1 MIMPFTVTE
10 FRDLIRILHTQPE
23 WRAELLR
30 VLFPEALVD
39 LPRALEALAEAQRQ
53 TEKTLKEVTERMER
67 GFAEAAVDR
76 QRIWEN
82 IERLT
87 ERMEQGF
94 AEAAA
99 QRAEAAMD
107 RQRIWENIERLT
119 ERMEQGFAEAAA
131 QRAEAAMDR
140 QRIWESIERLTER
153 MEQGFAEAAA
163 QRAEAAMD
171 RQRIWENIERL
182 TECMEQGFAEA
193 AAQRAEAAGDRKRIW
208 EAMQQGFA
216 EAAAD
221 RKRIWEAMQQGF
233 AEAAADRKRIWEA
246 MQQGFAEAAADRK
259 RIWEAMQQGFAEAAA
274 DRKSI
279 WEAMQQGFAEAAAD
293 RQVMRQ
299 DIGELK
305 GFTREWFYHYRAA
318 SIFGRLL
325 TAGQDATQEVA
336 QQLRTAQQA
345 GRVSAEEYQRVLDAD
360 LLWSGKLWDT
370 GEEVILVL
378 EASWRVHES
387 DVERA
392 AQRAEVLQRIGLKA
406 LPVTA
411 GKEWPEQV
419 EALALQEGV
428 VITRDGRVDDASW
441 QAALAGLP

>member
-1 MIMPFTVTE
+1 MPFTVTE

-99 QRAEAAMD
+99 QRAEAA
-107 RQRIWENIERLT
+107 
-119 ERMEQGFAEAAA
+119 
-131 QRAEAAMDR
+131 
-140 QRIWESIERLTER
+140 
-153 MEQGFAEAAA
+153 
-163 QRAEAAMD
+163 
-171 RQRIWENIERL
+171 
-182 TECMEQGFAEA
+182 
-193 AAQRAEAAGDRKRIW
+193 
-208 EAMQQGFA
+208 
-216 EAAAD
+216 AD

-233 AEAAADRKRIWEA
+233 AEAAADRKR
-246 MQQGFAEAAADRK
+246 
-259 RIWEAMQQGFAEAAA
+259 
-274 DRKSI
+274 I

-325 TAGQDATQEVA
+325 AAGQDATQEVA
-336 QQLRTAQQA
+336 QQLRIAQQA

-378 EASWRVHES
+378 EASWKVHEG

-392 AQRAEVLQRIGLKA
+392 VQRAEVLRRIGLKA
-406 LPVTA
+406 LPVAA

-419 EALALQEGV
+419 EELALQEGV

>member
-67 GFAEAAVDR
+67 GFAEAAADR

-87 ERMEQGF
+87 ERME
-94 AEAAA
+94 
-99 QRAEAAMD
+99 R
-107 RQRIWENIERLT
+107 
-119 ERMEQGFAEAAA
+119 
-131 QRAEAAMDR
+131 
-140 QRIWESIERLTER
+140 
-153 MEQGFAEAAA
+153 
-163 QRAEAAMD
+163 
-171 RQRIWENIERL
+171 
-182 TECMEQGFAEA
+182 
-193 AAQRAEAAGDRKRIW
+193 
-208 EAMQQGFA
+208 GFA

-221 RKRIWEAMQQGF
+221 RQR
-233 AEAAADRKRIWEA
+233 
-246 MQQGFAEAAADRK
+246 
-259 RIWEAMQQGFAEAAA
+259 
-274 DRKSI
+274 I

-305 GFTREWFYHYRAA
+305 GFAREWFYRYRAA

-325 TAGQDATQEVA
+325 SAGQDATQEVA

-345 GRVSAEEYQRVLDAD
+345 GRISAEEYQRVLDAD
-360 LLWSGKLWDT
+360 LLWGGKLWDT

-378 EASWRVHES
+378 EASWKVHES

-392 AQRAEVLQRIGLKA
+392 AQRAEVLRRIGLKA
-406 LPVTA
+406 LPVAA
-411 GKEWPEQV
+411 GREWPEQV

-428 VITRDGRVDDASW
+428 VITQDGRVDDASW
-441 QAALAGLP
+441 QAALASLP